1 MNISIKDIADVIV
14 KITEGF
20 TDETPDNI
28 KNIVQDEVIRIT
40 IDDAKDRTLLLLIAS
55 IMDEIEKEYSNQ
67 RGKGESKL
75 KTLISEITN
84 RYFVI
89 DDKMTFIQKVTRIAT
104 KLKEVYNSAK

>member
-40 IDDAKDRTLLLLIAS
+40 IDDVKDRTLLLLIAS

-67 RGKGESKL
+67 RGEVKL

-104 KLKEVYNSAK
+104 KLKEVYNDAK

>member
-40 IDDAKDRTLLLLIAS
+40 IDDVRDRTLLLLIAS

-67 RGKGESKL
+67 RGEVKL

-104 KLKEVYNSAK
+104 KLKEVYNDAK

>member
-67 RGKGESKL
+67 RGEVKL

-104 KLKEVYNSAK
+104 KLKEVYNDAK

>member
-1 MNISIKDIADVIV
+1 MNILIKDIADVIV
-14 KITEGF
+14 KITDGF

-67 RGKGESKL
+67 RGEVKL

-104 KLKEVYNSAK
+104 KLKEVYNDAK